1 MLSRFYISR
10 DVKCTISIFTLRRCF
25 SSSSADRHARLLVR
39 RAFFFLPS
47 DAKFFANRV
56 RCARPRPRPAAPC
69 ALAAPS
75 CARGTQ
81 GHAPAALCRVGLAAR
96 CALVPCRRQATRS
109 QKRWARHGPTGIA
122 FRSRFVI
129 LHRNMK
135 STKKSEYG
143 TCRFFMFCS
152 VCIRDFNI

>member
-1 MLSRFYISR
+1 MHDFNFHLAGVLLFL
-10 DVKCTISIFTLRRCF
+10 LRRPPH
-25 SSSSADRHARLLVR
+25 ALALAARLLLLAVR
-39 RAFFFLPS
+39 RVVLRQRRAL
-47 DAKFFANRV
+47 
-56 RCARPRPRPAAPC
+56 RPPPPPPRGPLCAAP
-69 ALAAPS
+69 

-81 GHAPAALCRVGLAAR
+81 GDARAASCRVGLAAR
-96 CALVPCRRQATRS
+96 CVLVPCRRQGTRS